1 MCCYSSFD
9 NYLPHIQNIY
19 ADEITIEAVCSGLQ
33 LLDAF
38 KLESNTSG
46 DDDCDCGWKIA
57 VLTQR
62 IPGNSSPYFIYNN
75 S

>member
-1 MCCYSSFD
+1 MRS
-9 NYLPHIQNIY
+9 
-19 ADEITIEAVCSGLQ
+19 IEAVCSGLQ
-33 LLDAF
+33 LLDVF

-75 S
+75 P